1 MHDRQHFI
9 KNERSFKA
17 RGIRSLQQPSVYIL
31 TILFAF
37 GLYQVDRLYDLRNV
51 YNQQKENVSD
61 MQEGLKNLPEKTR
74 DLANTAWA
82 FGAALLILAL
92 VLAFKR
98 VYQRRQVEEKEARI
112 QKQEQQEYERNFHRV
127 HKIERPTNACE
138 KITEQEFD
146 YQQNVTTKREI
157 AKLVNSQAYKDAM
170 AKKGQNQSAWNW

>member
-1 MHDRQHFI
+1 
-9 KNERSFKA
+9 
-17 RGIRSLQQPSVYIL
+17 
-31 TILFAF
+31 
-37 GLYQVDRLYDLRNV
+37 
-51 YNQQKENVSD
+51 

-82 FGAALLILAL
+82 FGAALLILGL

-170 AKKGQNQSAWNW
+170 AKKGQNQSAWNWQSYDRDQGIIPNGEDREVENFDLSEELDKVENELKPASRGRTQISRYRTQ